1 MTTISGLGEGKQ
13 MSGSTQGVGDG
24 EWVGRQP
31 IIGVHVGDALTA
43 AGDNA
48 LAASGA
54 GGVARKRSAVSGGI
68 ASAAAVLSRRRPG
81 RLISLVDM

>member
-24 EWVGRQP
+24 EWVARQM
-31 IIGVHVGDALTA
+31 IMGEHVGDLAA

-48 LAASGA
+48 LAASGV
-54 GGVARKRSAVSGGI
+54 GGVARKRNAVSGGI
-68 ASAAAVLSRRRPG
+68 AIAAAVLSPRRPG
-81 RLISLVDM
+81 LRISVVDM

>member
-24 EWVGRQP
+24 EWVGWQLIR
-31 IIGVHVGDALTA
+31 HVGGVLA
-43 AGDNA
+43 AGDA

-54 GGVARKRSAVSGGI
+54 DGVARKRSAVSGGI
-68 ASAAAVLSRRRPG
+68 AIAAAFLSPRRPG
-81 RLISLVDM
+81 LRISLVDM